1 MLGAV
6 TRTQAGL
13 DAINQF
19 SNAQMAIRA
28 QESLDF
34 KWRQWRPVTDPR
46 PADNVPQTYGSP

>member
-34 KWRQWRPVTDPR
+34 KWR
-46 PADNVPQTYGSP
+46 